1 METKTL
7 RNQTGVICI
16 FFMIL
21 LCAEVVFSF
30 MRFGV
35 ESRDKW
41 YIDQNQKVAISMYD
55 AIQQAATTYSEV
67 TTKLIP
73 SVLERTFMVRC
84 KNYKDLAKAKSHTIT
99 QEFPPL
105 KEPPSSAFVS
115 FATIAVTHSAA
126 QPSKADGTVKG
137 EKVQFLMKA
146 IDDQSEGLMI
156 QLQTQKIVTWEGDV
170 CYMMSGSKKTTPAPA
185 PTPKPKKNRRL
196 GKRSLLG

>member
-7 RNQTGVICI
+7 RNQSGIICI

-30 MRFGV
+30 MRYSN

-41 YIDQNQKVAISMYD
+41 YIDQNEKVALAMYD

-73 SVLERTFMVRC
+73 SVLERTYMVRC
-84 KNYKDLAKAKSHTIT
+84 KNYKDLATVKSHKIT
-99 QEFPPL
+99 PNFPAL

-115 FATIAVTHSAA
+115 FATIAVTHGKA
-126 QPSKADGTVKG
+126 QATKADGSVKG
-137 EKVQFLMKA
+137 EKVEFLMKA

-156 QLQTQKIVTWEGDV
+156 QLESQKITKWEGDV
-170 CYMMSGSKKTTPAPA
+170 CYMMAGSKKMTPAPA
-185 PTPKPKKNRRL
+185 PTPEPKKNRRL